1 MVLFSMHFTCFVK
14 IPALLQEENMKKH
27 KTWTN
32 INSSNIV
39 RYKDKDEENSRETKT
54 DQRVWQGEKK
64 ADRRESKSHPVFGE
78 KQIDGGVS
86 NDVHAKLE
94 GLDLPGFSRLC
105 HLSCLHGLVVCRQEE
120 LPQTVPEEGK
130 IIL

>member
-14 IPALLQEENMKKH
+14 ISALLQEENMKKH

-32 INSSNIV
+32 INSSNMV
-39 RYKDKDEENSRETKT
+39 RYNDKGEENSREMKT

-64 ADRRESKSHPVFGE
+64 QTGESKSHPVFGE

-120 LPQTVPEEGK
+120 LPQTVPGKGK
-130 IIL
+130 IML